1 MPLIHSRITN
11 RTYAGLVDKVSN
23 RLASWKSKHLS
34 MAGRLTLVQAVT
46 SSVPIYAMQTAKL
59 PSAICEKLDK
69 LNRNFLWGD
78 TNERKKIHLLNW
90 KKVCKPKDMG
100 GLGLKRSTDMN
111 CAMLAKASWRIVQ
124 KDDGLWSQVFEKKYL
139 KNKSILDSNYN
150 IHTGCSSTWSSVI
163 HGAKLLRTGII
174 WRVGNGCTIK
184 FWKDNWTGLGT
195 LSPLALHTDFIDE
208 DALVQDF
215 WCHNG
220 WDCELLNAC
229 LPSHIVAKILTIPIS
244 CDANVGDKI
253 IWNPTS
259 NGNFSVRSAYDLSI
273 AIDTISTVPWK
284 GIWSFNIPPKLKIF
298 AWIVAQGRLLT
309 NVQRCIRHISSDPC
323 CNLCPGIEESML
335 HLLRDCP
342 AARKVW
348 DAIKIPIKLQNFFQ
362 LDWNEWISD
371 NLLMRGV
378 YWDTFSWNNCFLV
391 ICWYIWK
398 WRNKGIFEA
407 QFQVPKNPL
416 QIILHYTTE
425 WFSIS
430 RNSSSCEEKQEVFL
444 RWLKPPRGSFKLN
457 VDGSRSTHCLSGAG
471 GVIRNWSGDWIK
483 GFTHHIGEGEV
494 LQAELW
500 GIFIGLKLAADLCIK
515 KLEVESD
522 SAVAVNLINSV
533 DHDLHPMA
541 TIIGNCRFLMQLF
554 YSCHLSHIHRE
565 RNAVADILAKD
576 SLSQQRGTLF
586 FDSPPAHIAQTAF
599 GDITGNCCMRR
610 MSLNRHCD
618 LFPS

>member
-1 MPLIHSRITN
+1 
-11 RTYAGLVDKVSN
+11 
-23 RLASWKSKHLS
+23 
-34 MAGRLTLVQAVT
+34 
-46 SSVPIYAMQTAKL
+46 
-59 PSAICEKLDK
+59 
-69 LNRNFLWGD
+69 
-78 TNERKKIHLLNW
+78 
-90 KKVCKPKDMG
+90 
-100 GLGLKRSTDMN
+100 
-111 CAMLAKASWRIVQ
+111 
-124 KDDGLWSQVFEKKYL
+124 
-139 KNKSILDSNYN
+139 
-150 IHTGCSSTWSSVI
+150 
-163 HGAKLLRTGII
+163 
-174 WRVGNGCTIK
+174 
-184 FWKDNWTGLGT
+184 
-195 LSPLALHTDFIDE
+195 
-208 DALVQDF
+208 
-215 WCHNG
+215 
-220 WDCELLNAC
+220 
-229 LPSHIVAKILTIPIS
+229 
-244 CDANVGDKI
+244 
-253 IWNPTS
+253 
-259 NGNFSVRSAYDLSI
+259 
-273 AIDTISTVPWK
+273 
-284 GIWSFNIPPKLKIF
+284 
-298 AWIVAQGRLLT
+298 
-309 NVQRCIRHISSDPC
+309 
-323 CNLCPGIEESML
+323 ML

-378 YWDTFSWNNCFLV
+378 YWNTFSWNNCFLV

-407 QFQVPKNPL
+407 HFQVPKNPL

-430 RNSSSCEEKQEVFL
+430 RNSSCEEKQEVFL

-457 VDGSRSTHCLSGAG
+457 VDGSRSTNCLSGAG

-483 GFTHHIGEGEV
+483 GFTHHISEGEV

-554 YSCHLSHIHRE
+554 DSCHLSHIHRE
-565 RNAVADILAKD
+565 RNAVADIMAKD

-599 GDITGNCCMRR
+599 EDITGNCRMRR